1 MRIVVVAETFL
12 PEMNGVTNSVLR
24 VVEHLDRR
32 GHDVMVIA
40 PGSGPGRVGRV
51 PVERVPGVALPR
63 YSSISVGVPGRRLR
77 QLIKGFAPDVVHVA
91 APAVL
96 GAAAVFIAR
105 DAGIPAVTI
114 YQTDLAGF
122 ARRYHLPI
130 ASAPLWRW
138 LRHVHN
144 AAAVTLVPSS
154 TCAWDLRRNGIERV
168 HLWARGVDTERFSPE
183 RRCEAWRRQ
192 VSPRGRP
199 IVGYS
204 GRLAVE
210 KGLHRLAP
218 LAARRD
224 LQLVLVGDGPTRR
237 RLTRTLRGARFVGFL
252 DGTDLARAVASFD
265 VFVHPGIDET
275 FCQAIQEALASGVPV
290 VGPAAG
296 GPLDLIRH
304 GENGFFWLPEED
316 DTIVTAV
323 DSVLG
328 DDDLRHRLG
337 RAAQESVRHRTWER
351 IGDDLLG
358 HYVRSLPV
366 PTRRLATA

>member
-24 VVEHLDRR
+24 VVEQLDRR
-32 GHDVMVIA
+32 GHEVLIVA
-40 PGSGPGRVGRV
+40 PGTGPGRVGGI
-51 PVERVPGVALPR
+51 PVERVPGVSLPR

-77 QLIKGFAPDVVHVA
+77 ELITGFAPDVVHVA

-96 GAAAVFIAR
+96 GAAAVLVAR
-105 DAGIPAVTI
+105 DAGIPAVTV

-122 ARRYHLPI
+122 ARHYRLPL
-130 ASAPLWRW
+130 AAGPLWRW

-144 AAAVTLVPSS
+144 AASMTLVPSS
-154 TCAWDLRRNGIERV
+154 TCAWQLRRQGIERV
-168 HLWARGVDTERFSPE
+168 HLWARGVDTERFRPN
-183 RRCEAWRRQ
+183 RRDQALRRAW
-192 VSPRGRP
+192 SPRGRP

-218 LAARRD
+218 LARRDD
-224 LQLVLVGDGPTRR
+224 LQLVIVGDGPLRR
-237 RLTRTLRGARFVGFL
+237 RLRRTLRGARFTGL
-252 DGTDLARAVASFD
+252 LGGDELGTAVASMD
-265 VFVHPGIDET
+265 VFVHTGVDET

-304 GENGFFWLPEED
+304 GQNGFFWLPEEEG
-316 DTIVTAV
+316 TIVTAV
-323 DSVLG
+323 DSLLA
-328 DDDLRHRLG
+328 DEPLRRRLG
-337 RAAQESVRHRTWER
+337 TAATESVRHRTWER

-358 HYVRSLPV
+358 HYDRVV
-366 PTRRLATA
+366 PLRRRARQSA